1 MDYLYEDKKLWL
13 STPDVRHCIN
23 VVMLYFQMLG
33 DSLPNLW
40 RVTIL
45 DIANPETAD
54 TQKFSP

>member
-1 MDYLYEDKKLWL
+1 MKTKNWL